1 MPIFPSLSVWR
12 SCGSAGASAAQPLP
26 HQGSL
31 SAGAQ
36 GKKDFFFPQQ
46 LSKGDGGRVA
56 DPSAAGLG
64 LLLADEVPD

>member
-1 MPIFPSLSVWR
+1 MPIFPSLSVWH
-12 SCGSAGASAAQPLP
+12 SCGSAGASAAHLLP

-31 SAGAQ
+31 SAGVQ
-36 GKKDFFFPQQ
+36 GKKIFFPQQ